1 MRCESPGLNLG
12 IAFQTGSLEYFRDGF
27 LYLNGILCGRF
38 MRYRG
43 QGKAV
48 SFAVY
53 VLLGTA
59 MADIWFY
66 GMR

>member
-1 MRCESPGLNLG
+1 MRM
-12 IAFQTGSLEYFRDGF
+12 RDGF

-59 MADIWFY
+59 MADIWVY